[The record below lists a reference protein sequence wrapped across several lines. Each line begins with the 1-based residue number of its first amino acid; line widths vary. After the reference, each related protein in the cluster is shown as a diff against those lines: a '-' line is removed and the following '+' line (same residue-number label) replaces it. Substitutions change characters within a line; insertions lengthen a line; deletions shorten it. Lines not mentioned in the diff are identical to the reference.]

1 MIILVSEL
9 VDAMAKLER
18 GDVLENLRKEIL
30 KGTDPLEIIEQ
41 LSQGLKIVGDLYD
54 KKEYFLAELITAG
67 DIFQEA
73 FQEIKPILEKKNLK
87 TQAKGIIV
95 IGTVQGDI
103 HDIGKTIVA
112 TLLVSSGFYVEDLG
126 VDVPPEKF
134 VEAVE
139 KINADVLAMSALL
152 TVALDSAKETIQL
165 LEKNNLRNKVKI
177 IVGGAAFNEDIAKKI
192 GADAY
197 GKDPLAAVK
206 FCEKLPKK
214 T

>member
-1 MIILVSEL
+1 MVSEL
-9 VDAMAKLER
+9 VDAIAKLER
-18 GDVLENLRKEIL
+18 DEVLEYLRKEIQ
-30 KGTDPLEIIEQ
+30 KGTDPLEIVEQ

-54 KKEYFLAELITAG
+54 KREYFLAELIAAG

-87 TQAKGIIV
+87 TQSKGKIV

-112 TLLVSSGFYVEDLG
+112 TLLVSSGYYVEDLG

-134 VEAVE
+134 MEAI
-139 KINADVLAMSALL
+139 KKTDADVLAMSALL
-152 TVALDSAKETIQL
+152 TVAIESAKETIQL

-197 GKDPLAAVK
+197 GKDALDAIK
-206 FCEKLPKK
+206 FCEKILK
-214 T
+214 

>member
-1 MIILVSEL
+1 MTSEL

-18 GDVLENLRKEIL
+18 DEVLENLRKEIQ

-41 LSQGLKIVGDLYD
+41 LSKGLKIVGDLYD

-87 TQAKGIIV
+87 TQTKGKIV

-112 TLLVSSGFYVEDLG
+112 TLLVSSGYYVEDLG
-126 VDVPPEKF
+126 VDVSPEKF
-134 VEAVE
+134 VEAIK

-152 TVALDSAKETIQL
+152 TVSIESAKETIQL

-177 IVGGAAFNEDIAKKI
+177 IVGGAAFNEDIAKRI

-197 GKDPLAAVK
+197 GKDPLDAIN
-206 FCEKLPKK
+206 FCEKVLK
-214 T
+214 

>member
-1 MIILVSEL
+1 MVSEL

-18 GDVLENLRKEIL
+18 DEVLEYLRKEIQ
-30 KGTDPLEIIEQ
+30 KGTDPLEIVEQ
-41 LSQGLKIVGDLYD
+41 LSRGLKIVGDLYD

-73 FQEIKPILEKKNLK
+73 FQEIKPVLEKKNLK
-87 TQAKGIIV
+87 TQTKGKIV

-112 TLLVSSGFYVEDLG
+112 TLLVSSGYYVEDLG

-134 VEAVE
+134 MEAI
-139 KINADVLAMSALL
+139 KRMDADVLAMSALL
-152 TVALDSAKETIQL
+152 TIAIESAKETIQL

-197 GKDPLAAVK
+197 GKDALDAIK
-206 FCEKLPKK
+206 FCEKILK
-214 T
+214 

>member
-1 MIILVSEL
+1 VIVLVSEL

-18 GDVLENLRKEIL
+18 GDVLENLKKEIE

-73 FQEIKPILEKKNLK
+73 FQEIKPILENKDLK
-87 TQAKGIIV
+87 TQAKGKIV

-139 KINADVLAMSALL
+139 KMDADVLAMSALL

-197 GKDPLAAVK
+197 GKDPLEAVK

>member
-1 MIILVSEL
+1 MVSEL

>member
-1 MIILVSEL
+1 M
-9 VDAMAKLER
+9 DAIAKLER
-18 GDVLENLRKEIL
+18 DEVLEYLRKEIQ
-30 KGTDPLEIIEQ
+30 KGTDPLEIVDQ

-54 KKEYFLAELITAG
+54 KREYFLAELIAAG

-87 TQAKGIIV
+87 TQSKGKIV

-112 TLLVSSGFYVEDLG
+112 TLLVSSGYYVEDLG

-134 VEAVE
+134 MEAIKKTDAE
-139 KINADVLAMSALL
+139 VLAMSALL
-152 TVALDSAKETIQL
+152 TVAIESAKETIQL

-197 GKDPLAAVK
+197 GKDALDAIK
-206 FCEKLPKK
+206 FCEKILK
-214 T
+214 